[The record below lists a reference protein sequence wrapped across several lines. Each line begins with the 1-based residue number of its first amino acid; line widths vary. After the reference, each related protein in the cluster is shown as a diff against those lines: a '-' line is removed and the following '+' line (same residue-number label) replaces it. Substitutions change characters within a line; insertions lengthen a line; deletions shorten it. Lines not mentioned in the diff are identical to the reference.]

1 MIPNKEKLITDIC
14 VTLRHDYGLDKPM
27 NETHNSPFLSCGM
40 TQSERMVLRM
50 EAGQIV
56 DNVIVPYLEQIAEA
70 QKIKTELDCLK
81 SLMYLNEESINQRV
95 KELERKLISYG
106 STITNTRHSI

>member
-14 VTLRHDYGLDKPM
+14 VTLRHDYGLDKPQHA
-27 NETHNSPFLSCGM
+27 EHNRRCLTSGM
-40 TQSERMVLRM
+40 TQAERMVLRM

-56 DNVIVPYLEQIAEA
+56 DNVIVPYLQQLEVT

-81 SLMYLNEESINQRV
+81 SLLYLNEESINQRV
-95 KELERKLISYG
+95 IELENQLISYG
-106 STITNTRHSI
+106 SATTNR